1 MLTFTI
7 DILTEDKNY
16 IERNGSA
23 FGIDKNGKEYEITP
37 QVVNQYYNKYGG
49 KWKPL
54 AWMAAGAL
62 GGGAIG
68 LPISIATGGTST
80 PVVRYGAYYPFT
92 IGGMYLGL
100 SHAQKNLYNDIVAKR
115 KAGEF

>member
-1 MLTFTI
+1 MLTFTT
-7 DILTEDKNY
+7 DIFTEDQNY
-16 IERNGSA
+16 IERNGSV

-37 QVVNQYYNKYGG
+37 QVVDQYYKKYGG
-49 KWKPL
+49 RWKPI

-68 LPISIATGGTST
+68 LPISIATQPST
-80 PVVRYGAYYPFT
+80 AVVKYGAYYPFT
-92 IGGMYLGL
+92 MGGMYLGL
-100 SHAQKNLYNDIVAKR
+100 RHASKNLYNDIVAKR

>member
-1 MLTFTI
+1 MLVFIT

-23 FGIDKNGKEYEITP
+23 FGVDKNGKEYEITP
-37 QVVNQYYNKYGG
+37 QVVDQYYNKYGG

-68 LPISIATGGTST
+68 LPISIATQPST
-80 PVVRYGAYYPFT
+80 AIMKYGVYYPFS

-100 SHAQKNLYNDIVAKR
+100 NHAQKNLYNDIVAKR